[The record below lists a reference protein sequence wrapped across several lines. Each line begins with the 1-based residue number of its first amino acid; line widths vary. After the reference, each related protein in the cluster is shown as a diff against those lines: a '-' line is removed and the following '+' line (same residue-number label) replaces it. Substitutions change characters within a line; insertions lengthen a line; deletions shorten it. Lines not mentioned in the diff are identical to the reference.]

1 MDKSYSCAYSGFS
14 TGGLFKIQRQ
24 KKKKTVI
31 PVILN
36 AALSDGLGVGGSAAR
51 HTSQGAFLVAEVQGS
66 VK

>member
-1 MDKSYSCAYSGFS
+1 MRVI
-14 TGGLFKIQRQ
+14 LVHIQALALTDCLRYRG
-24 KKKKTVI
+24 KRKTRLI

-51 HTSQGAFLVAEVQGS
+51 HTSQGAFLAAEVQGS